1 MITSQQLTRR
11 HILHYQR
18 RSIWSQKIAK
28 SFSIDNK
35 IDITAK
41 WQCFVT
47 IKDHKDKF
55 RVNPKYRLLNPTKD
69 ELGKI
74 SKHILQ
80 QISTN

>member
-1 MITSQQLTRR
+1 MITSNNLQEGTSFITKEDQ
-11 HILHYQR
+11 YG
-18 RSIWSQKIAK
+18 SQKIAK

-35 IDITAK
+35 IDITVK